1 MRSRNG
7 FTLIELLLVIAIVAV
22 LATVSFVSISS
33 YGVSNTLQRT
43 GEEVAAAF
51 RNTRQRSM
59 SQENGTAWGMHFSNA
74 TSGNTYTSFGG
85 TSYASS
91 TSRNAYTLGNGIS
104 FGNPPTSTSVDVLFN
119 PLTGYPNQSQI
130 VSLVDGRRD
139 GLVYDVAVNS
149 LGSVEGNFW
158 QGLVGYWPLD
168 EGTGTTA
175 YDASGNGNNGT
186 LTNGPLWQSGSSCEV
201 GNCLSFNGTSNYISL
216 PSGIYFSGPFTVT
229 GWVYVRSYNTWS
241 RLLDFGNGASSDNVL
256 FAISQ
261 SSSGDAYLESWN
273 GGTRGFSLS
282 SGSPIPLNQWV
293 FLAGVAD
300 GNNAAIYKNGQLWT
314 SMATTFTSTG
324 VTRTTNY
331 IGRSNWSADSYANAL
346 FDDIRIY
353 NRALSAQDIQDL
365 YNETQ

>member
-74 TSGNTYTSFGG
+74 TSGDTYTSFGG
-85 TSYASS
+85 TSYTSS

-104 FGNPPTSTSVDVLFN
+104 FGNPPTSTSADILFN

-130 VSLVDGRRD
+130 VSLIDGRHD

-175 YDASGNGNNGT
+175 YDASGMGNNGT
-186 LTNGPLWQSGSSCEV
+186 LTNGPLWQSGSNCEAGSCLKFYSATNPVNVLGPGVSPHTTLTLTAWIDPTSYPTERSTIIL
-201 GNCLSFNGTSNYISL
+201 GLGGYYLSLASDGSAQTYWYGKT
-216 PSGIYFSGPFTVT
+216 PSGYFSSGAGTVPL
-229 GWVYVRSYNTWS
+229 NTWS
-241 RLLDFGNGASSDNVL
+241 FVAAVWDSSSVSLYVNGAL
-256 FAISQ
+256 
-261 SSSGDAYLESWN
+261 
-273 GGTRGFSLS
+273 
-282 SGSPIPLNQWV
+282 
-293 FLAGVAD
+293 
-300 GNNAAIYKNGQLWT
+300 T
-314 SMATTFTSTG
+314 SATSTTG
-324 VTRTTNY
+324 SGNSSTVTNIGAENTTRQFNGS
-331 IGRSNWSADSYANAL
+331 I
-346 FDDIRIY
+346 DDVRIY
-353 NRALSAQDIQDL
+353 SKALSAQDIQDL